1 MKSWPWKMQTSS
13 RHLGSAKPW
22 IWRRLFL
29 ATPKIN
35 WCFTT
40 KKIQKH
46 CLRDSRKTLAMLGKI
61 WKFALTHQMLM
72 VCSMVFFPRLFPCQT
87 TRGPSENSGARPR
100 HFQASW
106 GSRWWLFRMET
117 GKHCAPPK
125 KKWGKILENRWK
137 LWIYVNLCES
147 MWIYVNLCESMWIY
161 VNLCESMWIWQF
173 PRLIVNFAFARLKI
187 LDKRT
192 KKHTHSAGSQA
203 IVLGKWSNPY
213 GILNKLIW
221 AVYLMS
227 MGFSGS

>member
-1 MKSWPWKMQTSS
+1 MTYCKSYQYISEVLVLKDASS
-13 RHLGSAKPW
+13 WLSKAVD
-22 IWRRLFL
+22 LTAFFL

-40 KKIQKH
+40 KKMNTLPEGRPKNFGH
-46 CLRDSRKTLAMLGKI
+46 VRKNDDSLRI
-61 WKFALTHQMLM
+61 HQMLM
-72 VCSMVFFPRLFPCQT
+72 VCSMDFFHGFFPVKQRN
-87 TRGPSENSGARPR
+87 PSENSGARPR

-106 GSRWWLFRMET
+106 GSRRCRFGWFREALCPS
-117 GKHCAPPK
+117 KNREAK
-125 KKWGKILENRWK
+125 SWKI
-137 LWIYVNLCES
+137 CES

-161 VNLCESMWIWQF
+161 VNLAVS
-173 PRLIVNFAFARLKI
+173 KI
-187 LDKRT
+187 NSEFCTCTPQDLGQT
-192 KKHTHSAGSQA
+192 HKKTHTHSAGSQA